1 MLHNQIWLSDIGPFI
16 IYMTHGVGLLNPKQC
31 FQKEL
36 LWVRNIYT
44 SNTSNV
50 TSNTTTSTATA
61 NNKKKEEEGE

>member
-1 MLHNQIWLSDIGPFI
+1 
-16 IYMTHGVGLLNPKQC
+16 MTHGVRLLNLKQC
-31 FQKEL
+31 FQKEF

-61 NNKKKEEEGE
+61 DNNKRAGEEKAEEE

>member
-1 MLHNQIWLSDIGPFI
+1 MLHNQIWLNDIGPSIVF
-16 IYMTHGVGLLNPKQC
+16 MTHGVGLLNLKQC
-31 FQKEL
+31 FQKEY

-61 NNKKKEEEGE
+61 NKKKKEEEE